1 MKKLLVGFLTIAIIS
16 ISSCALAPV
25 KRVCKIC
32 PVEDILI
39 KVPFEDGE
47 LFVGIPKGYLDNPEN
62 YITKEEFMEH
72 LQKLNEEKLKE
83 KEGKGI

>member
-16 ISSCALAPV
+16 INGCALAPV
-25 KRVCKIC
+25 KRICKIC
-32 PVEDILI
+32 PTEDILI

-47 LFVGIPKGYLDNPEN
+47 LFVGIPKGYLDNSEN
-62 YITKEEFMEH
+62 YITKEEFMVY
-72 LQKLNEEKLKE
+72 LKKLNEEKLKE